1 MCSKKCI
8 VFWSTL
14 AALVIWSSTLCAQD
28 EPPVEEPVIEATI
41 LELEV
46 DDEEIEMGEGIF
58 LNAPSADIRALLQ
71 QISQSERINIVAAG
85 DVEGSVSVNLYGAT
99 VDQALEAILSPQG
112 YGYVR
117 KGNFIYVM
125 KLDELGAFGVSQGRL
140 ETKIYILNYLSI
152 DDAKELL
159 PLYLS
164 DDGEMKLCKE
174 SEAGIPTGDTETG
187 GESNASNNLIVIKDF
202 PDVHRNLAEALMVLD
217 APPRQVL
224 VEATIVE
231 VTLDDTNRL
240 GVNFTALGG
249 VDFADLDPSTTS
261 DLRGI
266 TPGDAGA
273 GSIDAGFNAFG
284 TRGFLSPQS
293 DQGFSFGILK
303 SDLAIFL
310 DALESVTDT
319 NVLANPKIL
328 ALNRQRAEFI
338 SGGRL
343 GYFGSETLSD
353 GGFSQQ
359 EVEFL
364 DVGTQLRFR
373 AFIGADDFVR
383 MEIHPERSDG
393 VVDSVTGLPSETT
406 SEVTTNILVRN
417 GDTVVIGGMIEERDT
432 STVSQVPLLGSIP
445 IIGWLFKKEETST
458 RRVEIIIMITPKII
472 DPYSQDD
479 EAEEMLAGFKERKKA
494 FRHGFKFYTRTVRA
508 ECHRE
513 RARHAIED
521 GKYGHA
527 GFHLG
532 WALSLDPNVSEAH
545 ELKAQLEALNAASEP
560 QEDTLEEYIWSSEI
574 K

>member
-1 MCSKKCI
+1 MFSKKGI
-8 VFWSTL
+8 TFWSTL
-14 AALVIWSSTLCAQD
+14 AVILFWSPVLCAQD
-28 EPPVEEPVIEATI
+28 APPVEEPEIDATI
-41 LELEV
+41 LEPDPV
-46 DDEEIEMGEGIF
+46 DDEGGLREGIY

-85 DVEGSVSVNLYGAT
+85 DVEGNVSVNLYGAT
-99 VDQALEAILSPQG
+99 VDQALEAILSPKG

-125 KLDELGAFGVSQGRL
+125 KAEELNAFGVQQGHM
-140 ETKIYILNYLSI
+140 ETVIYVINYISL

-159 PLYLS
+159 SLYLS
-164 DDGEMKLCKE
+164 EDGDMKFCKS
-174 SEAGIPTGDTETG
+174 SEVGIPTGDTETG
-187 GESNASNNLIVIKDF
+187 GESNASSNLIVIKDF
-202 PDVHRNLAEALMVLD
+202 QEVHRKVKEALEVLD

-249 VDFADLDPSTTS
+249 VDFSNLDDTTS
-261 DLRGI
+261 SLTSI
-266 TPGDAGA
+266 TPGEAGA
-273 GSIDAGFNAFG
+273 GSIDRGFNTFG
-284 TRGFLSPQS
+284 TRGFTSPDS

-303 SDLAIFL
+303 SDLALFL

-338 SGGRL
+338 NGGRL

-373 AFIGADDFVR
+373 PFIGADDFIR

-406 SEVTTNILVRN
+406 SEVTTNILVKN
-417 GDTVVIGGMIEERDT
+417 GDTVVIGGMIEERDS
-432 STVSQVPLLGSIP
+432 STVAQVPLLGSIP
-445 IIGWLFKKEETST
+445 LIGWLFKKEETNT
-458 RRVEIIIMITPKII
+458 RRVEIIILITPKII

-479 EAEEMLAGFKERKKA
+479 EAEEMLAGYKERKKA

-513 RARHAIED
+513 RARHAIEA
-521 GKYGHA
+521 GKYKQA

-532 WALSLDPNVSEAH
+532 WALSLDPNVDEVH
-545 ELKAQLEALNAASEP
+545 ELKAQLEALEAESEP

>member
-1 MCSKKCI
+1 MCDIKGI
-8 VFWSTL
+8 AFWSTL
-14 AALVIWSSTLCAQD
+14 AAVIFWSSALCAQD
-28 EPPVEEPVIEATI
+28 EPPVDDPVIETTI
-41 LELEV
+41 VEPEV
-46 DDEEIEMGEGIF
+46 DEEEIDMGEGIY

-85 DVEGSVSVNLYGAT
+85 DVDGNVSVNLYGAT
-99 VDQALEAILSPQG
+99 VDQALEAILAPKG

-125 KLDELGAFGVSQGRL
+125 KADELNAFGVKQGRL
-140 ETKIYILNYLSI
+140 ETEIYVLNYLSI
-152 DDAKELL
+152 EDAKELL
-159 PLYLS
+159 ILYLS
-164 DDGEMKLCKE
+164 DDGEMKFCQT
-174 SEAGIPTGDTETG
+174 SEVGIPTGDIETG

-202 PDVHRNLAEALMVLD
+202 PDVQRNVAEALKVLD

-249 VDFADLDPSTTS
+249 VDFADLDPTTS
-261 DLRGI
+261 NLLGV
-266 TPGDAGA
+266 TTGDATA
-273 GSIDAGFNAFG
+273 GSISNGFNALQ
-284 TRGFLSPQS
+284 TRGFTSPQA

-303 SDLAIFL
+303 DDLAIFL

-338 SGGRL
+338 NGGRL

-373 AFIGADDFVR
+373 PFIGADDFIR

-406 SEVTTNILVRN
+406 SEVTTNILVKN

-432 STVSQVPLLGSIP
+432 STIAQVPLLGSIP

-479 EAEEMLAGFKERKKA
+479 EAEELIAEVKERKKA

-508 ECHRE
+508 ECHRQ
-513 RARHAIED
+513 RAQNAIEE
-521 GKYGHA
+521 GKYKRA
-527 GFHLG
+527 NFHLG
-532 WALSLDPNVSEAH
+532 WALSLDPNVAEAH
-545 ELKAQLEALNAASEP
+545 ELKAQLEALSAASEP

>member
-1 MCSKKCI
+1 MFSKKGI
-8 VFWSTL
+8 KFWSAL
-14 AALVIWSSTLCAQD
+14 ALIVVWSSALCAQD
-28 EPPVEEPVIEATI
+28 EPPVEDPVIEATI
-41 LELEV
+41 LEPEV
-46 DDEEIEMGEGIF
+46 DDEMEGMGEGIY

-85 DVEGSVSVNLYGAT
+85 DVEGNVSVNLYGAT

-125 KLDELGAFGVSQGRL
+125 KTDELNAFGVKQGRL
-140 ETKIYILNYLSI
+140 ETEIYVLNYLSI

-159 PLYLS
+159 TLYLS
-164 DDGEMKLCKE
+164 EDGEMKFCKA
-174 SEAGIPTGDTETG
+174 SDAGIPTGDTETG
-187 GESNASNNLIVIKDF
+187 GESNASNNLIVVKDF
-202 PDVHRNLAEALMVLD
+202 PDVHRNLAEALKVLD

-249 VDFADLDPSTTS
+249 VDFSNLDDSSSNLLSVTA
-261 DLRGI
+261 
-266 TPGDAGA
+266 GDAAA
-273 GSIDAGFNAFG
+273 GRIDRGFNVLG
-284 TRGFLSPQS
+284 TRGFTSPEH

-303 SDLAIFL
+303 SDLAVFL

-338 SGGRL
+338 NGGRL

-373 AFIGADDFVR
+373 AFIGADDFIR

-406 SEVTTNILVRN
+406 SEVTTNILVKN

-432 STVSQVPLLGSIP
+432 STVAQVPLLGSIP

-458 RRVEIIIMITPKII
+458 RRVEIIILITPKII

-479 EAEEMLAGFKERKKA
+479 EAEEMLVGYKERKKA

-508 ECHRE
+508 ECHRD

-521 GKYGHA
+521 GKYRQA

-532 WALSLDPNVSEAH
+532 WALSLDPNVAEAQ
-545 ELKAQLEALNAASEP
+545 ELKAQLEALEAESEP